1 MSIWHEPDARIA
13 TGSESIKKRAM
24 SKSCTA
30 MSLKRPP
37 PPLTYSNGG
46 GDGSREQS
54 LIWTTS
60 PTSPL
65 MIASL
70 TRRKFGSKR
79 RCSAVIS
86 LMPASLAALIASIV
100 PARSTAIG
108 FSQKTC
114 LPAAAHALICS
125 AWNCEGEPAQQQLF
139 REPDRK
145 NLSKKGQLVS

>member
-1 MSIWHEPDARIA
+1 
-13 TGSESIKKRAM
+13 M

>member
-1 MSIWHEPDARIA
+1 
-13 TGSESIKKRAM
+13 M

-65 MIASL
+65 TIASL

-79 RCSAVIS
+79 RCSAVMS
-86 LMPASLAALIASIV
+86 LTPALLQALIASIV
-100 PARSTAIG
+100 SARSVAIG

-114 LPAAAHALICS
+114 FPAAAHALICS
-125 AWNCEGEPAQQQLF
+125 AWKLDGEQIHTASTSGWLITSSASPLKASSLYLDAAASALDTVGL
-139 REPDRK
+139 EMI
-145 NLSKKGQLVS
+145 